1 MLHSGYEEFPRA
13 EIVAF
18 MLRPLSWCGLGLLT
32 LPWQAHAYIDPG
44 TGSYF
49 LQVLVAG
56 ILGASFAVEHFWK
69 NLTAFFRNL
78 GSKKR

>member
-1 MLHSGYEEFPRA
+1 MLHSGCEEFPRA
-13 EIVAF
+13 EILAF
-18 MLRPLSWCGLGLLT
+18 MPRPLSWCGLLLLT

-56 ILGASFAVEHFWK
+56 ILGASFAVKLFWK
-69 NLTAFFRNL
+69 NLVDFFRNL
-78 GSKKR
+78 GSRK

>member
-1 MLHSGYEEFPRA
+1 MLHSGCGEVPRPK
-13 EIVAF
+13 IVAF
-18 MLRPLSWCGLGLLT
+18 MPRFLSWCGLLLLA
-32 LPWQAHAYIDPG
+32 LPGQAHAYIDPG

-56 ILGASFAVEHFWK
+56 ILGASFAVKLFWK
-69 NLTAFFRNL
+69 NLTDFFRNL